1 MRTRPATFRP
11 RLEAKEV
18 KERARGQW
26 IGILSVLAGD
36 DLGPAIEKLGQH
48 VPCPRHDSPDGFRL
62 FRDAPETGGGTCS
75 TCGHFSDGFALLMW
89 LHGWSFAQAL
99 RAVAKEVGFAVD
111 GVTPT
116 ARPVTRKV
124 VEIRPKRD
132 PEVLTRAIQR
142 VWEEAVEL
150 NHPAA
155 APVVEYLLQRGLWRR
170 GGLDVRQFGGGEVLA
185 HPSLPYYEDGQLQAH
200 YPAMVARVSAADGK
214 KVTIHRTYLTPEG
227 TKAPVE
233 SAKKLMEYPQDRVL
247 RGGAI
252 RLFPAG
258 RILAVTE
265 GIETALAVHQF
276 TRDPVWA
283 AVSAPLLEAFEPPAQ
298 VEHLDIWADLDRKGA
313 GEKAAYAL
321 QERMRARGLRAVVHL
336 PFGPLPADQKSLD
349 WADFWAGGRK
359 VEEELFGRPGTGAG
373 LWPVQSGHRREDL
386 KAILVDFIDRP

>member
-1 MRTRPATFRP
+1 MQTKRTYRPK
-11 RLEAKEV
+11 LEAKEV

-26 IGILSVLAGD
+26 IGILSALAGN
-36 DLGPAIEKLGQH
+36 DLGPAIEKLGRH

-75 TCGHFSDGFALLMW
+75 TCGHFPDGFALLMW
-89 LHGWSFAQAL
+89 LHGWSFGQAL
-99 RAVAKEVGFAVD
+99 RAVAKEIGFAVD
-111 GVTPT
+111 GVAP
-116 ARPVTRKV
+116 AVQPVTRKV

-170 GGLDVRQFGGGEVLA
+170 GGLDVRQFGGGEILA
-185 HPSLPYYEDGQLQAH
+185 HPSLPYYADRQLKAH
-200 YPAMVARVSAADGK
+200 YPAMIARVSAADGK
-214 KVTIHRTYLTPEG
+214 KVTIHRTYLTPDG

-233 SAKKLMEYPQDRVL
+233 SVKKLMEYPQDRAL

-258 RILAVTE
+258 RSLSVTE
-265 GIETALAVHQF
+265 GLETALAVHQF

-283 AVSAPLLEAFEPPAQ
+283 CVSAGLLESFEPPPE
-298 VEHLDIWADLDRKGA
+298 VRRLDIWADLDRSGR
-313 GEKAAYAL
+313 GEEAARVL
-321 QERMRARGLRAVVHL
+321 QERMRTMGVRAVVHL
-336 PFGPLPADQKSLD
+336 PVGPLPEDQKSLD

-359 VEEELFGRPGTGAG
+359 VEEALFGRP
-373 LWPVQSGHRREDL
+373 
-386 KAILVDFIDRP
+386 